1 MFNEPQDPHTL
12 PATIQIGLFSSTYSI
27 DEVDGQL
34 YMLDHALG
42 GSILVRFS
50 KPMREDARGRK

>member
-34 YMLDHALG
+34 YIRA
-42 GSILVRFS
+42 ST
-50 KPMREDARGRK
+50 

>member
-50 KPMREDARGRK
+50 KPMRAP